1 MYYNYKGIYWIGVD
15 DTKIEGNFVY
25 GDNTPITWN
34 YLDNSFDPPVTENR
48 NNNCVLIDYFGTW
61 YDRNCFEKRGFIC
74 EISNQNIDG
83 RIYSIRALNFLTRNH
98 SLADYAYEYYE
109 REFDQEEDDFDK
121 NKILSFIMSYI
132 IDFQEKNK
140 VFINSLV
147 GGACPFNF
155 DEENEKYTKC
165 SDYCNGNVASNFNKL
180 LHWQYV
186 IGIEF
191 QARELRKQLNQI
203 EGVDPIILAR
213 FKEILYDYEKK
224 IYRGDT
230 LTKNCAEFLCPT

>member
-1 MYYNYKGIYWIGVD
+1 MEIYHKLYYNYKGIYWIGVD

-25 GDNTPITWN
+25 GDNSPITWN
-34 YLDNSFDPPVTENR
+34 YLDNSPDPPVTKNR
-48 NNNCVLIDYFGTW
+48 NENCVGIDNYGTW
-61 YDRNCFEKRGFIC
+61 YDRNCFEKMDFIC

-83 RIYSIRALNFLTRNH
+83 RIYSIRALNFLSRNH

-109 REFDQEEDDFDK
+109 REFGQKKDDFDK
-121 NKILSFIMSYI
+121 KKILSFIMSYI

-155 DEENEKYTKC
+155 DEENETYSKC
-165 SDYCNGNVASNFNKL
+165 SDYCKGNVASNSNKL

-224 IYRGDT
+224 N
-230 LTKNCAEFLCPT
+230 L

>member
-25 GDNTPITWN
+25 GDNLAITWSN
-34 YLDNSFDPPVTENR
+34 WASVTENR
-48 NNNCVLIDYFGTW
+48 KKNCVAIGFYYGLYGYW
-61 YDRNCFEKRGFIC
+61 YDSNCFEKRGFIC

-121 NKILSFIMSYI
+121 KKILSFIMSYI

-155 DEENEKYTKC
+155 DEENEAYTKC

>member
-1 MYYNYKGIYWIGVD
+1 MGIVSLAVLGIGLVTSSKEDSKNINSGCDKFESQIYDKTYLFCNENKRTHDEAKTYCHGQGGILLEPKIYDEYYPEIEHNLYYNYKGIYWIGVD

-83 RIYSIRALNFLTRNH
+83 RISSIRAMNFLTRNH

-109 REFDQEEDDFDK
+109 REFDQEKDDFDK
-121 NKILSFIMSYI
+121 KKILSFIMSYI
-132 IDFQEKNK
+132 IDF
-140 VFINSLV
+140 
-147 GGACPFNF
+147 
-155 DEENEKYTKC
+155 
-165 SDYCNGNVASNFNKL
+165 
-180 LHWQYV
+180 
-186 IGIEF
+186 
-191 QARELRKQLNQI
+191 
-203 EGVDPIILAR
+203 
-213 FKEILYDYEKK
+213 
-224 IYRGDT
+224 
-230 LTKNCAEFLCPT
+230 